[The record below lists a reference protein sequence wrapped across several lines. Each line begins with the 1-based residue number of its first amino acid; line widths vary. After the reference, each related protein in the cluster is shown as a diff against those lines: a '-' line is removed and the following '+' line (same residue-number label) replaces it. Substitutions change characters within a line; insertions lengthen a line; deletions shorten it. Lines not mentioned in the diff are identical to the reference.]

1 MENLILLPKGIVS
14 VDKLFHL
21 QDVTDLES
29 ELYDE
34 ILSAPSIFS
43 FDAFFK
49 NYVMRKYNQEQIF
62 EAFQSLIN
70 KKFLSYDSQFKI
82 IKLHL
87 QSIFPYIN
95 PQTSDHWI
103 S

>member
-1 MENLILLPKGIVS
+1 MENLNSLPQDTVS

-29 ELYDE
+29 ELYDA
-34 ILSAPSIFS
+34 ILTSPSIFS
-43 FDAFFK
+43 FKDFCK
-49 NYVMRKYNQEQIF
+49 SSVIRKYNQEQIY
-62 EAFQSLIN
+62 EALQSLIN
-70 KKFLSYDSQFKI
+70 KKLLSYDSQFKV

-87 QSIFPYIN
+87 QSIFPQIN
-95 PQTSDHWI
+95 LQTSDFLI

>member
-1 MENLILLPKGIVS
+1 MENLILLPNGIVS

-21 QDVTDLES
+21 HDVTDLES
-29 ELYDE
+29 ELYDA
-34 ILSAPSIFS
+34 ILSSPSIFS
-43 FDAFFK
+43 FKDFFK
-49 NYVMRKYNQEQIF
+49 NYFMRKYNQEQIF

-95 PQTSDHWI
+95 PLTSDHWI

>member
-21 QDVTDLES
+21 HDVTDLES
-29 ELYDE
+29 ELYDA
-34 ILSAPSIFS
+34 ILSSPSIFS
-43 FDAFFK
+43 FKDFCK
-49 NYVMRKYNQEQIF
+49 NYVIRKYNQEQIY
-62 EAFQSLIN
+62 EALQSLIN
-70 KKFLSYDSQFKI
+70 KKLLSYDSQFKV

-87 QSIFPYIN
+87 QSFFPYIT
-95 PQTSDHWI
+95 PQTSDYWI

>member
-1 MENLILLPKGIVS
+1 MENLNSLPQDTVS

-21 QDVTDLES
+21 HDVTDLES
-29 ELYDE
+29 EFFDA
-34 ILSAPSIFS
+34 ILTSPSIFS
-43 FDAFFK
+43 FKDFCK
-49 NYVMRKYNQEQIF
+49 SYVLRKYNQEQIY
-62 EAFQSLIN
+62 EALQSLIN

-95 PQTSDHWI
+95 PQTSDQWI

>member
-21 QDVTDLES
+21 HDVTDLES
-29 ELYDE
+29 ELYDA
-34 ILSAPSIFS
+34 ILSSPSIFS
-43 FDAFFK
+43 FKDFFK
-49 NYVMRKYNQEQIF
+49 NYFMRKYNQEQIF

-70 KKFLSYDSQFKI
+70 KKFLSYDSQFKV

-87 QSIFPYIN
+87 QSIFPQIN
-95 PQTSDHWI
+95 LQTSDYWI

>member
-21 QDVTDLES
+21 HDVTDLES
-29 ELYDE
+29 ELYDA
-34 ILSAPSIFS
+34 ILSSPSIFS
-43 FDAFFK
+43 FKDFFK
-49 NYVMRKYNQEQIF
+49 NYVIRKYNQEQIF

-70 KKFLSYDSQFKI
+70 KKLLSYDSQFKI

-95 PQTSDHWI
+95 PQTSDYWI

>member
-1 MENLILLPKGIVS
+1 MGNSILLPKGVVS
-14 VDKLFHL
+14 VDKLFYLH
-21 QDVTDLES
+21 DVTDLES

-43 FDAFFK
+43 FDDFFK
-49 NYVMRKYNQEQIF
+49 NYIMRKYNQEQVF